1 MHDISPRQGSF
12 NFESDLPITSW
23 LPDETLFS
31 IAGRHHVL
39 FGNYHASQTFLQLF
53 GHPRFRSHHDLPS
66 RIDVFVKNTR
76 GVFGDARQVILE
88 HTLLPFYL
96 PLKSP
101 AHLDVALSAMRGN
114 RVGALKYQL
123 GMLANHFEAHH
134 PLRACVTCMDEDVSG
149 FHVAYWHRIHQ
160 YPLVWVCPRHGTVL
174 LESTARQPGTHHYD
188 WHLPQRSLLEP
199 PVNSS
204 STLMTSGRGL
214 LARLTFAAI
223 GLAGLATTV
232 CLDRQRMT
240 LAYRKRLSDL
250 GLKDTFDKLDVGR
263 CVASIL
269 DMAAPLREIYELFPL
284 PSSPDTARAYVS
296 RLCWLP
302 AGNLHPILH
311 LFAIVWLFD
320 TWQKFLAA
328 YWLETSNCN
337 QPDIASSDAS
347 RDKQLQNIRNAY
359 REEFD

>member
-1 MHDISPRQGSF
+1 MHDIASHQGSF
-12 NFESDLPITSW
+12 NFESDLPITCW

-31 IAGRHHVL
+31 VAGRHHIL
-39 FGNYHASQTFLQLF
+39 SGNYHASQTFLQLF
-53 GHPRFRSHHDLPS
+53 GHPRFRSNHDLPS
-66 RIDVFVKNTR
+66 RVDVFVEKTR
-76 GVFGDARQVILE
+76 GVFGDARQVILG

-101 AHLDVALSAMRGN
+101 EHLDVALRAMRGN
-114 RVGALKYQL
+114 RAGSLKYQL

-149 FHVAYWHRIHQ
+149 FHVAYWHRTHQ

-174 LESTARQPGTHHYD
+174 LQSTARQSGTHRYD
-188 WHLPQRSLLEP
+188 WHLPQRSLLGP
-199 PVNSS
+199 PVTSS
-204 STLMTSGRGL
+204 SALMASGRGL
-214 LARLTFAAI
+214 LARLAFAAI
-223 GLAGLATTV
+223 GMAELATTV
-232 CLDRQRMT
+232 CLDRQRIT
-240 LAYRKRLSDL
+240 QIYRKRLSDL
-250 GLKDTFDKLDVGR
+250 GLKDAFGKLDLGR

-269 DMAAPLREIYELFPL
+269 EMAAPLREIYELFPL
-284 PSSPDTARAYVS
+284 PSSPDTARAYVC

-337 QPDIASSDAS
+337 QSDIASSDVS
-347 RDKQLQNIRNAY
+347 RDKQLQNIRKAY
-359 REEFD
+359 REEFE